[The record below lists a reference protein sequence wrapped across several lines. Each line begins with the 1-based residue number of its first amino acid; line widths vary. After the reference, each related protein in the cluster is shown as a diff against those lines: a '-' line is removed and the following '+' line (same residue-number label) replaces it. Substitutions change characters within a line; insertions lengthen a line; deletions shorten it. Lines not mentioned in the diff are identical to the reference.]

1 MLDRA
6 LIQATVCSYAAAWGA
21 GDREAWL
28 HNFAESATQED
39 PVGDAVR
46 RGRDEI
52 GEFWDRAMARY
63 ESLEIVPRDIFIV
76 GGEAALE
83 WTINA
88 VTTEG
93 TITFNGVDV
102 FTFDESSGRI
112 LSVRAYWERTRIQK
126 ERQRLARTRGTSG

>member
-6 LIQATVCSYAAAWGA
+6 LIEATVCSYAAAWRVA
-21 GDREAWL
+21 DREAWL
-28 HNFAESATQED
+28 QTFAESATQED
-39 PVGDAVR
+39 PVGGAVR

-63 ESLEIVPRDIFIV
+63 QSLEIVPRDIFIV
-76 GGEAALE
+76 GGEAALD

-88 VTTEG
+88 VTADG
-93 TITFNGVDV
+93 TISFNGVDV

-112 LSVRAYWERTRIQK
+112 LSVRAYWERTRIQE
-126 ERQRLARTRGTSG
+126 ERQRLAQTRIST